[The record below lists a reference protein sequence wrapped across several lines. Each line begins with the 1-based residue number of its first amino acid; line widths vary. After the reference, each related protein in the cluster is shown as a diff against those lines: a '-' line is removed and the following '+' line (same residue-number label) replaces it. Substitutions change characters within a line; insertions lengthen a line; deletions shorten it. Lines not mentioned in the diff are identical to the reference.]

1 MISVHDTGTVGA
13 LGELSRFRQEFYQSL
28 TTRADSL
35 FELTDAVL
43 CADGPVTSLV
53 ELSLAA
59 EHRRG
64 HGTLYEGLNQGRI
77 DIDRF
82 RSVVARQSIPRC
94 DDGRIV
100 LAIDVSHWLR
110 PDANTS
116 PDRLFCHTYARGRGQ
131 AQMIPG
137 WPYSFVAALEPGRTS
152 WTAILDAQRLR
163 PDDEDTAVA
172 AAQLRV
178 VMEQL
183 IAAGHWQEGD
193 PEIWIVGDSG
203 YDGPRLA
210 FLLADLPVRVLV
222 RMRSD
227 RVLVFP
233 APLRR
238 AGTVG
243 RGARHGAEFTFT
255 DSRTWPEAAHA
266 TITQTTRY
274 GTARAQSWD
283 RLHAKLTHRG
293 TWADHDGPLPILEGT
308 VIRLQVDRLP
318 GDGTPKPLWLWFSA
332 TAATT
337 DEVDRL
343 WQMFLR
349 RFDLEHTFGVPQT
362 NRGLDQASHPHTGRG
377 RPVDVVDRDRA
388 YPTPPGPSPRRRPA
402 PSLGESSHH
411 PRSADPGPR
420 PPRVSQHPTRDR
432 PAHQRTETLPA
443 RAKPPTRITQHPPRP
458 RVPRREDHQNGHHEP
473 ANTLKLKL
481 RACW

>member
-1 MISVHDTGTVGA
+1 MISVHDTGTAGA
-13 LGELSRFRQEFYQSL
+13 LGDLSGFRQEFYDGLSA
-28 TTRADSL
+28 RADAL

-64 HGTLYEGLNQGRI
+64 YGSLYDSLNQGRV
-77 DIDRF
+77 DIARF
-82 RSVVARQSIPRC
+82 RNVVARQQIPRC

-100 LAIDVSHWLR
+100 LGIDVSHWLR

-116 PDRLFCHTYARGRGQ
+116 PDRLFCHTYARGKGQ

-172 AAQLRV
+172 AGQLRAV
-178 VMEQL
+178 VERL
-183 IAAGHWQEGD
+183 ITAGHWREGD
-193 PEIWIVGDSG
+193 PEIWIVGDTG

-222 RMRSD
+222 RVRSD
-227 RVLVFP
+227 RVMCFP
-233 APLRR
+233 APPRR
-238 AGTVG
+238 AGTAG
-243 RGARHGAEFTFT
+243 RSARHGAEFKFT
-255 DSRTWPEAAHA
+255 DPATWPDAAHT

-274 GTARAQSWD
+274 GTARARSWD
-283 RLHAKLTHRG
+283 PLHSKLTHRG
-293 TWADHDGPLPILEGT
+293 TWADHDGDLPIIEGT

-332 TAATT
+332 TAATAV
-337 DEVDRL
+337 EVDRL

-349 RFDLEHTFGVPQT
+349 RFDLEHTFRFLKQT
-362 NRGLDQASHPHTGRG
+362 LGWTKPRIRTPDAADRWTWLIIAAHTQLRLARHLAEDLRRPWEKAATTPGRLTPARVRRGFRNIRPTTALPASAPKPSRPGPG
-377 RPVDVVDRDRA
+377 RPPGSRNTHRA
-388 YPTPPGPSPRRRPA
+388 AVRHVGKTTKTDIANQQTP
-402 PSLGESSHH
+402 
-411 PRSADPGPR
+411 
-420 PPRVSQHPTRDR
+420 
-432 PAHQRTETLPA
+432 
-443 RAKPPTRITQHPPRP
+443 
-458 RVPRREDHQNGHHEP
+458 
-473 ANTLKLKL
+473 
-481 RACW
+481 